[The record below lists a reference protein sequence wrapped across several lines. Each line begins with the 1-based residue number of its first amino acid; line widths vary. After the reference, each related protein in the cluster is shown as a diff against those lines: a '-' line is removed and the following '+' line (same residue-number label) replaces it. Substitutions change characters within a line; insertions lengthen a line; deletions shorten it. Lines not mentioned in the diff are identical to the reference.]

1 MPIWRVNFNLL
12 ILARL
17 DRHGGHYAALLRH
30 EGQWI
35 EKNDGQQPTYFDELP
50 NYIWQAAVVL
60 FMRLRDG
67 TQMSSQLEELLHMLA
82 N

>member
-1 MPIWRVNFNLL
+1 MVLL
-12 ILARL
+12 
-17 DRHGGHYAALLRH
+17 HH

-35 EKNDGQQPTYFDELP
+35 EKNDGQQPHYYDDLP

-67 TQMSSQLEELLHMLA
+67 TFVSHQLEELLAFLA
-82 N
+82 T